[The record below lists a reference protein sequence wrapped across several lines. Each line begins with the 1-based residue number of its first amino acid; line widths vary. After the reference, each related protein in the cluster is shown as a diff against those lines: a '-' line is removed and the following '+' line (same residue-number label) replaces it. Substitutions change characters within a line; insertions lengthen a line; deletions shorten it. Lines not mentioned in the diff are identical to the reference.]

1 MRTVDQ
7 STQNSSAVTES
18 ATQVTA
24 VEYNTSSTQSD
35 ATVRLQTVATAD
47 RAVKIHFPD
56 STSSLLLFVSMSD
69 TDRLLTGPGSALSVQ
84 SMVAEICSQ
93 GTVTDGCEL
102 QDRATHTVRA

>member
-1 MRTVDQ
+1 MLIRAADLHIDFVGHC
-7 STQNSSAVTES
+7 SYC
-18 ATQVTA
+18 ATQEA
-24 VEYNTSSTQSD
+24 
-35 ATVRLQTVATAD
+35 LQTVATAD
-47 RAVKIHFPD
+47 RAVKIHSPD